1 MKKIISILISV
12 LLLVSIIP
20 TVWADNG
27 STDDHKREI
36 LDALGIMS
44 IENDSEYVT
53 RKEFFNGLLYMVYD
67 SFDEKT
73 VKELLAGKG
82 IILDESDNLYA
93 GDNYITY
100 NDAIAAVVTMLG
112 YDQIARWG
120 GDYAEGY
127 KKIAREVGLLKGVVG
142 ERTLS
147 IKREYLA
154 NLLYNAIKAEPATM
168 VFSGGGI
175 SYETAKGETILSAS
189 RNIYEIEG
197 ILEANQY
204 TSLTSEKGNSREQ
217 VTISGENYYIN
228 GTNASELLG
237 CYVKGYFQK
246 WDSDDGKIIYLGVE
260 KERMSEIVIEADDIL
275 SVSSDCRKIEYQRNN
290 GSNRR
295 ANISSKVR
303 VIYNGKFWDGY
314 TSNDFEVKNGNLKLV
329 DYNSDNEYDCVF
341 ITSYE
346 TMIVDYINRQDFE
359 VYGQYK
365 YSGALN
371 YLKLEDSN
379 DNQNIHYYLDGEE
392 AKFINIS
399 KDDVMTIQRSKGTND
414 IIANVYISRNTV
426 SGSIKAFD
434 KNEKKII
441 IEDTEYDMLQDCI
454 SEIDLLGGIELSSE
468 YLFYIDNFGKVA
480 YLKIAQTTDYCLFYK
495 IKYDRRNDEYNVDYM
510 KDNSEWE
517 QAPLAKK
524 VNYNGVKVTADV
536 VYDEIELLDPQIVI
550 IKCNSAG
557 QIKTFITATI
567 GYKGDQLLTKR
578 PESSWM
584 YKSEPKAFEY
594 QYLFPESD
602 AKVFVIP
609 AVKSND
615 KSDYYVTTSGYF
627 QNGVKYT
634 LAAYDVDEFNFS
646 GLICVKEDPLT
657 DKKNGSF
664 FIVDK
669 VIRRLNDDGD
679 TVTVVQG
686 SMGVYANLEYAA
698 KDEHTLDGVSKG
710 SIINI
715 HTDKANRIDNYEV
728 LTPANAYKSSV
739 NDNELHFIDCDV
751 MASDFSAGKLKV
763 KRRTVSDDIYLR
775 HNKSA
780 SVYIFDTTA
789 NTYEPGSPKDVIRG
803 DHVYIYEKSATTQE
817 IIIFR

>member
-237 CYVKGYFQK
+237 SYVKGYFQK
-246 WDSDDGKIIYLGVE
+246 WDSDDGKIIYLAEAEG
-260 KERMSEIVIEADDIL
+260 RTSELVIDADDIL
-275 SVSSDCRKIEYQRNN
+275 SVSADCRKIEYQYGENAREKT
-290 GSNRR
+290 

-303 VIYNGKFWDGY
+303 VIYNGKFYDKY
-314 TSNDFEVKNGNLKLV
+314 TKSDFEVQNGNLRLV
-329 DYNSDNEYDCVF
+329 DNDNDNEYDCVF

-346 TMIVDYINRQDFE
+346 TMVVDYINRENFE
-359 VYGQYK
+359 IYGKYK

-371 YLKLEDSN
+371 YLKLEDN
-379 DNQNIHYYLDGEE
+379 EINCNIHYYLG
-392 AKFINIS
+392 S
-399 KDDVMTIQRSKGTND
+399 KDVSLITINQDDILTIQRSKSSSD
-414 IIANVYISRNTV
+414 IIANIYISREII
-426 SGSIKAFD
+426 SGNVTALDKEEKTIKID
-434 KNEKKII
+434 
-441 IEDTEYDMLQDCI
+441 DTEYKVLKSCFDEMDTK
-454 SEIDLLGGIELSSE
+454 GGFELSTE
-468 YLFYIDNFGKVA
+468 YSFHLDSFGR
-480 YLKIAQTTDYCLFYK
+480 L
-495 IKYDRRNDEYNVDYM
+495 
-510 KDNSEWE
+510 
-517 QAPLAKK
+517 
-524 VNYNGVKVTADV
+524 
-536 VYDEIELLDPQIVI
+536 
-550 IKCNSAG
+550 
-557 QIKTFITATI
+557 
-567 GYKGDQLLTKR
+567 
-578 PESSWM
+578 
-584 YKSEPKAFEY
+584 
-594 QYLFPESD
+594 
-602 AKVFVIP
+602 
-609 AVKSND
+609 
-615 KSDYYVTTSGYF
+615 
-627 QNGVKYT
+627 
-634 LAAYDVDEFNFS
+634 AYDD
-646 GLICVKEDPLT
+646 
-657 DKKNGSF
+657 
-664 FIVDK
+664 
-669 VIRRLNDDGD
+669 
-679 TVTVVQG
+679 
-686 SMGVYANLEYAA
+686 AEY
-698 KDEHTLDGVSKG
+698 GYCY
-710 SIINI
+710 
-715 HTDKANRIDNYEV
+715 R
-728 LTPANAYKSSV
+728 
-739 NDNELHFIDCDV
+739 
-751 MASDFSAGKLKV
+751 
-763 KRRTVSDDIYLR
+763 
-775 HNKSA
+775 
-780 SVYIFDTTA
+780 
-789 NTYEPGSPKDVIRG
+789 
-803 DHVYIYEKSATTQE
+803 IYEYD
-817 IIIFR
+817 